1 MRRPRSAGVE
11 RAPRELGGAWK
22 NLYSITVAVR
32 PSACIERLI
41 ASILTRLSIDL
52 VQDGQLDRR
61 RSGED
66 VLGVPLNHLAGRERM
81 TPYPEHTAEP
91 PGQPLDVLHHR
102 GRIHV
107 RSRGSSRSRSQSPQ
121 RFRLITTSVIAR
133 PGKVAIHQAL
143 RR

>member
-1 MRRPRSAGVE
+1 DVGGLDGPRIG
-11 RAPRELGGAWK
+11 ELVTS
-22 NLYSITVAVR
+22 L
-32 PSACIERLI
+32 ACLSTHLI
-41 ASILTRLSIDL
+41 
-52 VQDGQLDRR
+52 QDGQLDSRR
-61 RSGED
+61 RGED
-66 VLGVPLNHLAGRERM
+66 VLSIPLNRLVGRERM

-91 PGQPLDVLHHR
+91 SGQPLKVLNHR
-102 GRIHV
+102 RWIHV